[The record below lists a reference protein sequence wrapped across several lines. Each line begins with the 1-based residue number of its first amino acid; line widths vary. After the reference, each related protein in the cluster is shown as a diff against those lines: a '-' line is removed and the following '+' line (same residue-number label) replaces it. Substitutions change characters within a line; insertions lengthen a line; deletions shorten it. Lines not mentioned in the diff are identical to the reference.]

1 MKKSIEKFMIDV
13 NKVEINDDE
22 MYDSNVYEDD
32 SVHSNNKNR
41 IYEEIYFNI
50 INRKSNS
57 KSSQKSDDSITE
69 MNKNIKKVEDPYGS
83 IMIN

>member
-1 MKKSIEKFMIDV
+1 MIDL

-32 SVHSNNKNR
+32 SVPSNNKNR

>member
-32 SVHSNNKNR
+32 SVPSNNKNR
-41 IYEEIYFNI
+41 IYEDINFNI

-57 KSSQKSDDSITE
+57 KNSKKSDDSITE
-69 MNKNIKKVEDPYGS
+69 INKNIKKVEDPYGS
-83 IMIN
+83 NSIN